1 MLSTYGV
8 DLTKIEGEG
17 DFSCPKC
24 GAKISPDDETEA
36 VYTIVETIIGSDDE
50 LESMIIRCNKCES
63 MINIEGFDA
72 YAAEQDVRAHV
83 SDALPDSTPGLQTQ
97 HTLTWEGQ
105 AVGTV
110 VVEYAQKADVKAFK
124 RLRKLRVGAPFKS
137 KVRINDVTLEND
149 GHLEIA
155 RVVKRKF
162 KGLRERDVFIV
173 EAAGGQHTL
182 VGRF

>member
-1 MLSTYGV
+1 MLSTYRV

-17 DFSCPKC
+17 DFACPKC
-24 GAKISPDDETEA
+24 GVKISPDDETET
-36 VYTIVETIIGSDDE
+36 VYTIVETIIGHDDT

-83 SDALPDSTPGLQTQ
+83 SDALPDSEPGLQTQ
-97 HTLTWEGQ
+97 HTLTWEGRD
-105 AVGTV
+105 VGTV

-124 RLRKLRVGAPFKS
+124 RLRSLRVGDPFKS
-137 KVRINDVTLEND
+137 KVTLNDVALEND

-162 KGLRERDVFIV
+162 KGLRERDVFII
-173 EAAGGQHTL
+173 ETAAGQHNL

>member
-1 MLSTYGV
+1 MLSTYRV
-8 DLTKIEGEG
+8 DLTTIEGEG

-24 GAKISPDDETEA
+24 GAQISPDDETETA
-36 VYTIVETIIGSDDE
+36 YTIVETIIGNDDE

-63 MINIEGFDA
+63 MINIEGFDT

-83 SDALPDSTPGLQTQ
+83 SDALPDSDPGLQTR

-105 AVGTV
+105 DVGTV
-110 VVEYAQKADVKAFK
+110 IVEYAQKADKKAFK

-137 KVRINDVTLEND
+137 KVMINEVSLEND

-162 KGLRERDVFIV
+162 KGLRERDVYII
-173 EAAGGQHTL
+173 EKTGGQQNL